1 MTTTDRSDGPNGPD
15 GYTMRKFIA
24 PTIALAAY
32 AFGRAVPEPG
42 VLEAVDLPQK
52 DIPFRASN
60 GSDAI
65 FGVAARVNVI
75 DNTHSLP
82 WPISEHVKTVTADKN
97 VELCT
102 VRASKQDTG
111 VDSPRRDD
119 CQALFDFLKGN
130 PALISPN
137 NLGSDTDRWVETAW
151 VGSCGFQMRTNT
163 REAVLSTGDVVNFL
177 SRSLSSLEEA
187 IDGSVSATE
196 EADCGVRNSPSDSAL
211 VSWRLQER
219 SPLGLGDAKNAG
231 VSKAFPSGKETARAV
246 EVRRVESKG
255 PLIVTAFSEIPK
267 NTSAYVFNGT
277 VQEAPD
283 NVESANLTIAKR
295 YEMYT
300 GGNPEGPF
308 CTPIWLSSDWDQPH
322 TPLKSDCQQLL
333 KFCQQNNAKVVFK
346 ERDLDFWAK
355 FAAHETC
362 GLSFKT
368 TKDKIWI
375 TNRDM
380 AGFLERAINYG
391 PSTYQ
396 GIGVRAKMGVRC
408 GFKKDEQ
415 YDGEFRLFY
424 RDPSLPQ
431 GQIEQRDTSLEAS
444 AIEAIERRDVAS
456 EEPDYE
462 ALSKVDSSVDWLD
475 FEFTDDDGSNFTA
488 QVNPNALAT
497 HFNDD
502 RKVAGRLERYETAL
516 GPSKRCTGQT
526 TYMGGAGPDSALV
539 EDCKKLRNFMVS
551 RRFYFR
557 WNDENERGSGIPLA
571 KVDTCHI
578 AWSVGE
584 DAVVGNMDI
593 EIVLTNAIEKLDNTK
608 GRMRGWGWEWCDLAD
623 QYGYKTY
630 TKWLIFP

>member
-1 MTTTDRSDGPNGPD
+1 
-15 GYTMRKFIA
+15 MRRFIA
-24 PTIALAAY
+24 PTIALAAF
-32 AFGRAVPEPG
+32 AFGRAVPDPG
-42 VLEAVDLPQK
+42 VLDAFALPQG
-52 DIPFRASN
+52 DITFKASN
-60 GSDAI
+60 GSDVVFA
-65 FGVAARVNVI
+65 VAARVNI
-75 DNTHSLP
+75 IGDIHKLP
-82 WPISEHVKTVTADKN
+82 WPVSEHIKTVTADDD

-102 VRASKQDTG
+102 VRVSKQD
-111 VDSPRRDD
+111 VSVESPRRDD
-119 CQALFDFLKGN
+119 CQALFDFLKGH
-130 PALISPN
+130 PALINPDQ
-137 NLGSDTDRWVETAW
+137 LGSDTNTWVETAW
-151 VGSCGFQMRTNT
+151 VGSCSFQILAHTPD
-163 REAVLSTGDVVNFL
+163 AVLSTGDIANFL
-177 SRSLSSLEEA
+177 GRSLSRPGWI

-196 EADCGVRNSPSDSAL
+196 EADCAVRNSPSGHAP
-211 VSWRLQER
+211 VSWRLQQRE
-219 SPLGLGDAKNAG
+219 PLGLADAKDASL
-231 VSKAFPSGKETARAV
+231 SKAFPSGKDTARAV
-246 EVRRVESKG
+246 EVREVEHQG
-255 PLIVTAFSEIPK
+255 PLIVKSLSQIPK

-277 VQEAPD
+277 VRQVPHS
-283 NVESANLTIAKR
+283 VESVNLTIAKR

-322 TPLKSDCQQLL
+322 TPLKSDCEQLL
-333 KFCQQNNAKVVFK
+333 RFCQHNTAKVVFK
-346 ERDLDFWAK
+346 ERDLNFWAK
-355 FAAHETC
+355 FAAHESC

-368 TKDKIWI
+368 TKDKIAL

-380 AGFLERAINYG
+380 AGFLERAINYE

-408 GFKKDEQ
+408 GFEKNNQ

-431 GQIEQRDTSLEAS
+431 GQIEQRDTSLDAPVIDATEQ
-444 AIEAIERRDVAS
+444 RDVAS

-462 ALSKVDSSVDWLD
+462 ALSQVDSAVDWLD

-488 QVNPNALAT
+488 QVNPNALYT
-497 HFNDD
+497 PFNDGK
-502 RKVAGRLERYETAL
+502 KVAGRLERYETPL
-516 GPSKRCTGQT
+516 GPSKRCTGKT

-539 EDCKKLRNFMVS
+539 EDCKKLRNFMSVH
-551 RRFYFR
+551 RFYFR
-557 WNDENERGSGIPLA
+557 WSDENERGPGQPLA

-608 GRMRGWGWEWCDLAD
+608 GRMRGWGWEWCDFAD
-623 QYGYKTY
+623 QYGVKTY